1 MYIEV
6 LGKIDLDAMY
16 KITTQERLLQNLV
29 YEYERFADPR
39 LVPPFWSSLIIACL
53 LEESWKIDRDVLY
66 NPRLEWRWP
75 SFRHKSLR
83 FPPRSFQNRPELLS

>member
-1 MYIEV
+1 VYIEV

-39 LVPPFWSSLIIACL
+39 LVSPFWVESHYSLLARGK
-53 LEESWKIDRDVLY
+53 LE
-66 NPRLEWRWP
+66 N
-75 SFRHKSLR
+75 
-83 FPPRSFQNRPELLS
+83 